1 MPLQSYGILKGK
13 AVDKIMASSSNEHF
27 QILVN
32 ADGTSYRIAI
42 NVKSQVSPPEVLFY
56 MDHDYHH
63 EITDAIKA
71 ANLNAGYTHLQSA
84 PGTLAVDFIRRN
96 MFDIQELKPIPYN
109 IPGADN
115 DINEKLDFY
124 VTQAINE
131 ADAVV
136 YAWGDKWGPE
146 TAADQYFHFKPG
158 NGIHDIHM
166 NQGNDGSYKKDNGVW
181 QDGAL
186 MIYFPSREQWVAV
199 FIAFQVQTFHTDDQT
214 GNPIAA
220 TPPGP
225 GPIPVEQETPIRII
239 AAMVNPEGDDVG
251 KESIIL
257 LNKSNQDIDLTGW
270 SIVDKNVNHDTITAK
285 TIPGADTLK
294 ITLTGRGAQ
303 LGNKGGTITLLN
315 AEGLKIAGVS
325 YTESD
330 ADVQD
335 ELVEF

>member
-1 MPLQSYGILKGK
+1 MPLQSYGVLKGK
-13 AVDKIMASSSNEHF
+13 AVNKIMASSSNEHF
-27 QILVN
+27 QILIN

-63 EITDAIKA
+63 EITDAIKS

-84 PGTLAVDFIRRN
+84 PGGLAVDFIRRN
-96 MFDIQELKPIPYN
+96 MFDVQELKPIPYN
-109 IPGADN
+109 SPGADN

-124 VTQAINE
+124 VTQAMDE
-131 ADAVV
+131 DGAVV

-146 TAADQYFHFKPG
+146 NAADQYFHFTPG

-186 MIYFPSREQWVAV
+186 MIYFPSREQWVAI
-199 FIAFQVQTFHTDDQT
+199 FIAFQVQSFHTDDQT
-214 GNPIAA
+214 GDPITA
-220 TPPGP
+220 P
-225 GPIPVEQETPIRII
+225 PVEQETPIRII
-239 AAMVNPEGDDVG
+239 AAMVNPEDDDVG
-251 KESIIL
+251 KESVIL

-270 SIVDKNVNHDTITAK
+270 SIVDKNVNRDTITAK

-303 LGNKGGTITLLN
+303 LSNKGGTITLLN
-315 AEGLKIAGVS
+315 AEGLKIDGVS
-325 YTESD
+325 YTAGD
-330 ADVQD
+330 ANLQD